1 MLCIWRFWVRW
12 YNFSKQVIYQVKYS
26 KSLLIVLKLL
36 NIFMDIKHYNWYDYF
51 NRSPN
56 FPSKFN
62 LNQAYIDQ
70 YIGLCCSLFSISSL
84 HSRLHS
90 KCQMTISLTQTVLM
104 VSTNQADP
112 SCFYFRISWILM
124 ERHWFYFFLPLH
136 LVQGFTSNN
145 II

>member
-36 NIFMDIKHYNWYDYF
+36 NIFMDIKNYNWYDFF

-70 YIGLCCSLFSISSL
+70 YIGLCCSLFSIFSPSGYIVNIL
-84 HSRLHS
+84 CRAAGTYFNMVRTNLIEMHPPP
-90 KCQMTISLTQTVLM
+90 CTVCWNRVLRG
-104 VSTNQADP
+104 
-112 SCFYFRISWILM
+112 YFLRIKSELI
-124 ERHWFYFFLPLH
+124 
-136 LVQGFTSNN
+136 FTKF
-145 II
+145 